1 MVKVDVDIILYKR
14 VCVKEYVSFNI
25 KNVDKNTVSVYKKA
39 ALFYAT
45 KIRLL

>member
-25 KNVDKNTVSVYKKA
+25 KNEDKNTVSVYKKA
-39 ALFYAT
+39 ALF
-45 KIRLL
+45 